1 MVISCRLREVGTSE
15 DLAYMP
21 YRFDPAGENHD
32 GCGMPLVRTQRLF
45 AQLSRLP
52 LRIGPNAVLIAA
64 MAACG
69 FTTVMETAP
78 SGRCVS
84 ALALPLASCDIAGM
98 RTSRV
103 RVGSLAHSHLLWDDV
118 QLLTHFHADLDEH
131 RAVMRAD
138 ALQLRA
144 VHSE

>member
-98 RTSRV
+98 RTSRCSCRITRTLAPV
-103 RVGSLAHSHLLWDDV
+103 VGRRSVAHSLPRRSRRTPSRHESRCAP
-118 QLLTHFHADLDEH
+118 TPG
-131 RAVMRAD
+131 
-138 ALQLRA
+138 
-144 VHSE
+144 SS